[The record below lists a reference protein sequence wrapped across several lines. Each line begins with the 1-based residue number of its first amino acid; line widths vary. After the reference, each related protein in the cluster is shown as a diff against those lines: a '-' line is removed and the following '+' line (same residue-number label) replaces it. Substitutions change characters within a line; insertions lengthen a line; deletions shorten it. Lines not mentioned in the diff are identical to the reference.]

1 MFGVLFLG
9 LGFGLSAVGA
19 TLLDAHSAAVDS
31 LGLMSSVTPISS
43 VLRRP
48 RGRPRK
54 FPVPSRAVTLT
65 LPESVIS
72 ALAAVN
78 VDLSRAVVALT
89 TRKRPRERNEPA
101 QLMVFGTRAVITVRP
116 TATLERRAGVNLV
129 PLPDG
134 RALISFDEAKT
145 LAELELVLGDAL
157 EEETLP
163 PEDRRIF
170 EGIVN
175 ILRDARRSSDVAVR
189 ERSIIVLESADARSA
204 TPGRIRQRRS

>member
-9 LGFGLSAVGA
+9 LGFWLCVAGA
-19 TLLDAHSAAVDS
+19 ALLDPHSAAVDS
-31 LGLMSSVTPISS
+31 LGLMSSVTPIST

-54 FPVPSRAVTLT
+54 FAVPSRAVTLT

-78 VDLSRAVVALT
+78 MDLSRAVVALT
-89 TRKRPRERNEPA
+89 KRKRSRDQNEPA

-134 RALISFDEAKT
+134 RALIAFDQAKT
-145 LAELELVLGDAL
+145 IAELELVLGDAL
-157 EEETLP
+157 DDETLP
-163 PEDRRIF
+163 PEDRRVF

-175 ILRDARRSSDVAVR
+175 ILRDARRSTDVAVR
-189 ERSIIVLESADARSA
+189 QRSIVVLESGDAASA
-204 TPGRIRQRRS
+204 TPGRIRQRRT